1 MFHFLVWAFPYLDI
15 GNTLYA
21 YNHIEVLTD
30 TFMFISHVRT
40 KATKI
45 LVLNFT
51 KSKNDCQHNEN
62 TCYSVQIM
70 YIGCQASCTYL
81 DMCLT
86 S

>member
-1 MFHFLVWAFPYLDI
+1 LFHFLVWAFPYLDI
-15 GNTLYA
+15 GNVLSA
-21 YNHIEVLTD
+21 YNHIDILTD
-30 TFMFISHVRT
+30 VFMFISHVRT

-51 KSKNDCQHNEN
+51 KSEN
-62 TCYSVQIM
+62 TCYSVPIM
-70 YIGCQASCTYL
+70 DIVCQASCTYL